1 MLYYIPEKISEEIY
15 TIEDVVPLHDISIS
29 VSAED
34 REVAS
39 VRKVPERKE
48 IVYNIRN
55 GRIMFEVDELK
66 GHCMIEIQYSMKKT
80 KGE

>member
-1 MLYYIPEKISEEIY
+1 MLPEHQNEWEKGIKELLD
-15 TIEDVVPLHDISIS
+15 IEVEVP
-29 VSAED
+29 
-34 REVAS
+34 
-39 VRKVPERKE
+39 VRKVPEWKE
-48 IVYNIRN
+48 IDYNIRN